1 MTDWVM
7 KRSFP
12 VPGGKVPW
20 AARGCA
26 VTISF
31 FFGSVQDV
39 VRQDKRSGPFRL
51 RRSVPA
57 PCTVRH
63 AFFPTRTEKKEK
75 KERKEKEVRA
85 DGSARIFQGGGCW
98 SRGLVFQPARGSMRG
113 SPLGAACKGRHSGQQ
128 CCRSIAWVATRA
140 APLELVAPVTTGLE
154 RAACPRQVTMT
165 VIMGASYS

>member
-75 KERKEKEVRA
+75 KEREKRRKSGPTVRPEFFRVGGA
-85 DGSARIFQGGGCW
+85 GHGGWFFNLRAAACVGRHSGQHAR
-98 SRGLVFQPARGSMRG
+98 VATRGSMQG
-113 SPLGAACKGRHSGQQ
+113 SPLGAAMLPQH
-128 CCRSIAWVATRA
+128 AWVATRA
-140 APLELVAPVTTGLE
+140 APLELVAPVTMGLE
-154 RAACPRQVTMT
+154 RAKAGQT
-165 VIMGASYS
+165 A